1 LNCTTTNTKGTHTG
15 HELAGRGES
24 VYARTRV
31 DARAA
36 RGRRKRVAIN
46 AELTAKFL
54 LVSEASNSAPV
65 RATSASTNTRRGSG
79 ERTKIPGRDREK
91 KKKKKKKKKKDVFP
105 AARQFF
111 FRLPR
116 RRLGHSRDDVNIDA
130 REISRH
136 IQERTGMKKLT
147 RELHHPAATAT

>member
-1 LNCTTTNTKGTHTG
+1 M
-15 HELAGRGES
+15 
-24 VYARTRV
+24 
-31 DARAA
+31 
-36 RGRRKRVAIN
+36 I
-46 AELTAKFL
+46 AELPAKFL

-79 ERTKIPGRDREK
+79 ERTKIPGRDRE
-91 KKKKKKKKKKDVFP
+91 KKKKKKKKKDVFP

-147 RELHHPAATAT
+147 RELHHPAATVT